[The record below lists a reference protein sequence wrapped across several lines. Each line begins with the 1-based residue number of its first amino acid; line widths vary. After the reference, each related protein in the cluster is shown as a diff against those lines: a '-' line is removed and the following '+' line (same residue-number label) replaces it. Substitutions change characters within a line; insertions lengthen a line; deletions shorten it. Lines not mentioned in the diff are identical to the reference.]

1 MFLGL
6 VLQRRLYRHR
16 RPRINRPLT
25 GFVIYVTKVLVVVG
39 LFAIGIMVQRAQTA
53 HLICTFWLIKLAI
66 GMPSQRA
73 STTIDRATI
82 SLD

>member
-6 VLQRRLYRHR
+6 VLRQRLYQHR
-16 RPRINRPLT
+16 RPRINRPLI
-25 GFVIYVTKVLVVVG
+25 GFVIYVTEVLVVVG
-39 LFAIGIMVQRAQTA
+39 LFAIGIMVQQGKTA
-53 HLICTFWLIKLAI
+53 HLIGTFWLIKLAI

-73 STTIDRATI
+73 GTTIDRATI